1 MSFITRCPACATA
14 FRVVPDQLKIS
25 EGWVRCGH
33 CQQIFDATLDLQPWW
48 PGSEGGAPVP
58 AQVSGVALPTDTARS
73 DAPEPVSP
81 TSDEPPLPDT
91 PAAPASPAA
100 PVVDDDPQPD
110 AAQVSVEAWPDA
122 PALQAEPPSSPISS
136 VGSDAEPQEPYLGP
150 LDESPTPLA
159 SPSLGQ
165 EPVDASVL
173 ASVPDAVTPATQS
186 ATYDQ
191 APLSADEPTPSFV
204 RQAQRRAYWRRP
216 GVRALLALCAL
227 LLLALA
233 AVQAALHWRDL
244 WAARAPALAEPLGT
258 LCQMADCVVETP
270 RLLQE
275 VVIDS
280 SVLLRKGVGR
290 YLFNA
295 VVRNQSDIEVAAPA
309 LELTLTDAQD
319 QVLVRRVLLPQEWP
333 EPVATLPPRSER
345 PLQFELDL
353 PMDESQVMTG
363 YRALLFYP

>member
-58 AQVSGVALPTDTARS
+58 AQVSGVALPADTAPS
-73 DAPEPVSP
+73 EVPEPLSS

-91 PAAPASPAA
+91 PAAPAA
-100 PVVDDDPQPD
+100 PVVEDESQPD
-110 AAQVSVEAWPDA
+110 VAQVSVEAWPDA
-122 PALQAEPPSSPISS
+122 PALQADPLSSPMSS
-136 VGSDAEPQEPYLGP
+136 VGTDAEPQEPYLGP
-150 LDESPTPLA
+150 LDAPPPVLA
-159 SPSLGQ
+159 SPSLGE
-165 EPVDASVL
+165 EPVHFSAV
-173 ASVPDAVTPATQS
+173 AAAAEAVTSAPQS
-186 ATYDQ
+186 ATFDE

-216 GVRALLALCAL
+216 GVRVLLALCAL

-258 LCQMADCVVETP
+258 LCQLADCVVETP